1 MNNEQL
7 AHIVG
12 LIVARL
18 QARQGNPLTLSQEE
32 LRHAS
37 VMKFF
42 LNHDAL
48 CVQQTDLCFLRALA
62 DGDQDN
68 TAVAHLFEAL
78 ALGMSVSITLNS
90 RLLPCLPLKTLAK
103 LPVTFMDEQGVT
115 VVIHQAK
122 VLSYR
127 DVAGLNACW
136 LAVSRK
142 TVITALARDAVISQH
157 IRLVKQE

>member
-1 MNNEQL
+1 MNSEQL
-7 AHIVG
+7 AHIVE

-18 QARQGNPLTLSQEE
+18 QARQGNTITLSQEE

-37 VMKFF
+37 AMKCF

-48 CVQQTDLCFLRALA
+48 CLQQTDMCFLRALA

-103 LPVTFMDEQGVT
+103 LPVTFMDEQGSS
-115 VVIHQAK
+115 VVIHQAN

-127 DVAGLNACW
+127 DVVGLNACW
-136 LAVSRK
+136 LAISRK

>member
-1 MNNEQL
+1 MNSEQL
-7 AHIVG
+7 AHIVE

-18 QARQGNPLTLSQEE
+18 QARRGNTLTLSQEE

-37 VMKFF
+37 AMKCF

-78 ALGMSVSITLNS
+78 ALGMPVSVALNS
-90 RLLPCLPLKTLAK
+90 RMLSCLPLKMLAK
-103 LPVTFMDEQGVT
+103 LPVAFRDEQGSA
-115 VVIHQAK
+115 VVIHEAK

-127 DVAGLNACW
+127 DVASLNACW
-136 LAVSRK
+136 LAISRK
-142 TVITALARDAVISQH
+142 TIITALARDAMISQH